1 MIKFSTWGIEFRC
14 SLLALSGYLLLFG
27 LLCSLGFWQ
36 LGRGEQKTVLLAQQ
50 QAAANAEALDL
61 GRQTEID
68 KDVLRYRP
76 VLVTGHYDV
85 SHQVLVDNQILNGK
99 PGYLVLTPFLPDGGM
114 PSILVN
120 RGWVALGASREVL
133 PDIGISVAAQQVQ
146 GRINHFPEPGIKLKG
161 AEIPGETWPVRV
173 QIVDSK
179 LLADKLGYALA
190 DYQIELDP
198 AQPEG
203 YQRQWKI
210 AVAIPPEKHRAYAV
224 QWFGLA
230 LTLTALFIWISSRK
244 IHRGKSI

>member
-1 MIKFSTWGIEFRC
+1 MIKFSTRGIEFSC
-14 SLLALSGYLLLFG
+14 SLPALSGYLLLFG

-36 LGRGEQKTVLLAQQ
+36 LGRGEQKRILLAQQ
-50 QAAANAEALDL
+50 QDAASAEALDL
-61 GRQTEID
+61 TRQTGID

-76 VLVTGHYDV
+76 VSVNGHYDTK
-85 SHQVLVDNQILNGK
+85 HQILIDNQMLNGK
-99 PGYLVLTPFLPDGGM
+99 PGYLVLTPFLPDGGQ
-114 PSILVN
+114 PGVLVN
-120 RGWVALGASREVL
+120 RGWVALGVSREVL
-133 PDIGISVAAQQVQ
+133 PDISIGVAAQQVR
-146 GRINHFPEPGIKLKG
+146 GRINRFLEPGLKLKG

-244 IHRGKSI
+244 IHRG

>member
-14 SLLALSGYLLLFG
+14 SLMALSGYLLLFG

-36 LGRGEQKTVLLAQQ
+36 LSRGEQKTILLAQQ
-50 QAAANAEALDL
+50 QEASSAEALDL
-61 GRQTEID
+61 TRQTGID
-68 KDVLRYRP
+68 SDALRYRP
-76 VLVTGHYDV
+76 VLVSGHYDAV
-85 SHQVLVDNQILNGK
+85 HQILIDNQMLNGK
-99 PGYLVLTPFLPDGGM
+99 PGYLVLTPFLPDGGQ

-120 RGWVALGASREVL
+120 RGWVALGVSREVL
-133 PDIGISVAAQQVQ
+133 PGISISMVAQQVR
-146 GRINHFPEPGIKLKG
+146 GRINRFPEPGLKLKG
-161 AEIPGETWPVRV
+161 AEIPGEAWPVRV

-203 YQRQWKI
+203 YQRDWKI

-230 LTLTALFIWISSRK
+230 LTLTALFVWISSRK
-244 IHRGKSI
+244 IHRG

>member
-1 MIKFSTWGIEFRC
+1 MIKFSTMGIDFRC
-14 SLLALSGYLLLFG
+14 SFLALIGYLLLFG
-27 LLCSLGFWQ
+27 LLCSLGVWQ
-36 LGRGEQKTVLLAQQ
+36 LGRGEQKTILLAQQ
-50 QAAANAEALDL
+50 QDAANAEALDL
-61 GRQTEID
+61 TRQTEID

-76 VLVTGHYDV
+76 VLVSGHYDA
-85 SHQVLVDNQILNGK
+85 SQQILLDNQMLNGK
-99 PGYLVLTPFLPDGGM
+99 PGYLVLTPFLPDGGQ
-114 PSILVN
+114 PGILVN
-120 RGWVALGASREVL
+120 RGWVALGASRDVL
-133 PDIGISVAAQQVQ
+133 PDLSISMVAQQVR
-146 GRINHFPEPGIKLKG
+146 GRINRFPEPGLKLKG

-173 QIVDSK
+173 QVLDSK

-244 IHRGKSI
+244 INRG

>member
-1 MIKFSTWGIEFRC
+1 MIKFSTMGIEFRC
-14 SLLALSGYLLLFG
+14 SFLALIGYLLLFG
-27 LLCSLGFWQ
+27 LLCSLGVWQ
-36 LGRGEQKTVLLAQQ
+36 LGRGEQKTILLAQQ
-50 QAAANAEALDL
+50 QDAANAEALDL
-61 GRQTEID
+61 TRQTEID
-68 KDVLRYRP
+68 TDVLRYRP
-76 VLVTGHYDV
+76 VLVSGHYDA
-85 SHQVLVDNQILNGK
+85 SHQILLDNQMLNGK
-99 PGYLVLTPFLPDGGM
+99 PGYLVLTPFLPDGGQ
-114 PSILVN
+114 PGILVN
-120 RGWVALGASREVL
+120 RGWVELGDSREVL
-133 PDIGISVAAQQVQ
+133 PDISIGMATQQVR
-146 GRINHFPEPGIKLKG
+146 GRINHFLEPGLKLKG

-173 QIVDSK
+173 QVLDSK

-244 IHRGKSI
+244 INRG